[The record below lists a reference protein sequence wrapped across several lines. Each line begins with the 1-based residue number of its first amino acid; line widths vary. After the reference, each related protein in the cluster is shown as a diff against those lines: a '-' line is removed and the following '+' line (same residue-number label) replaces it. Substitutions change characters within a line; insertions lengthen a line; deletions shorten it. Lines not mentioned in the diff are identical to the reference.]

1 MGQLTLLLAIHN
13 HQPDGNFGAR
23 LRAGLRRLLSAA
35 GRRASPSSRTVKV
48 ALHHTGPLLEWI
60 ERERPDYFDK
70 LRALV
75 GRGQVEL
82 LGGGFYEPM
91 LAVLPERDARGQI
104 QMMSDYLEAH
114 FGVRPEGMW
123 LAERVWEPALA
134 KLIADAG
141 MKFTLVDDGHFRAAG
156 LDRHAARLL
165 RHREG
170 GHAAGASS
178 PSTRSCARRSRS

>member
-1 MGQLTLLLAIHN
+1 MAPLQLLFAVHN
-13 HQPDGNFGAR
+13 HQPDGNFGHVFQQAYDDCYR
-23 LRAGLRRLLSAA
+23 
-35 GRRASPSSRTVKV
+35 
-48 ALHHTGPLLEWI
+48 PLLEWI
-60 ERERPDYFDK
+60 ERERPDYFEVM
-70 LRALV
+70 RGMVA
-75 GRGQVEL
+75 RGQVEL

-141 MKFTLVDDGHFRAAG
+141 IKFTLVDDGHFRAAG
-156 LDRHAARLL
+156 LEGTL
-165 RHREG
+165 RGYYVTEKAGTPLALFPIDMKLRQAIPFLKAWETLDVLEALRRETP
-170 GHAAGASS
+170 A
-178 PSTRSCARRSRS
+178 

>member
-1 MGQLTLLLAIHN
+1 MAPLQLLFAVHN
-13 HQPDGNFGAR
+13 HQPDGNFGHVFQQAYDDCYR
-23 LRAGLRRLLSAA
+23 PLLDALAA
-35 GRRASPSSRTVKV
+35 APHLKI

-60 ERERPDYFDK
+60 ERERPDYFEVM
-70 LRALV
+70 R
-75 GRGQVEL
+75 GRVRRGRVEL

-104 QMMSDYLEAH
+104 AMMNDYLEAR

-123 LAERVWEPALA
+123 LAERVWEPSLA

-156 LDRHAARLL
+156 LEGTL
-165 RHREG
+165 RGYYVTEK
-170 GHAAGASS
+170 AGTPLALF
-178 PSTRSCARRSRS
+178 PIDKKLRQAIPF

>member
-1 MGQLTLLLAIHN
+1 MGPLTLLCAIHN
-13 HQPDGNFGAR
+13 HQPDGNFGHVFQQAYDDCYR
-23 LRAGLRRLLSAA
+23 PLVDALAEVPGF
-35 GRRASPSSRTVKV
+35 KV

-60 ERERPDYFDK
+60 EHNRRDYFDK
-70 LRALV
+70 LRVLV

-104 QMMSDYLEAH
+104 AMMSDYLAEH
-114 FGVRPEGMW
+114 FDVRPEGMW

-156 LDRHAARLL
+156 LEKSLPKIADRVGVL
-165 RHREG
+165 EK
-170 GHAAGASS
+170 
-178 PSTRSCARRSRS
+178 